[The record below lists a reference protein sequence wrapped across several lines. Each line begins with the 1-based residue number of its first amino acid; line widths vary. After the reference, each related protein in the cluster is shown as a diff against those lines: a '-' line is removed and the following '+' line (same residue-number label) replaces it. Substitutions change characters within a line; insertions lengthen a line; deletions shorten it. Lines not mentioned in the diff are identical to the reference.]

1 MTKDEKSK
9 KINKISYGMASQ
21 KILKDVST
29 GIFTALVLSLSLLY
43 SGGFFSSRA
52 VDNNRDQTQLRPGR
66 DFVYVCQEAGA
77 GGYEAFPDVARLKD
91 GRLMVVFYAGYDHVS
106 LPDKDHPLG
115 GRICYV
121 LSGDEGRT
129 WSPAT
134 SLYDGPDDD
143 RDPSIV
149 ELSDGRLLCNF
160 FSLRKKDKGWEG
172 LGTWLIRSEDGGKTW
187 SQPELIARD
196 YYCSSPLRQLPDGRL
211 ILGLYR
217 QTEAGSHG
225 AVTISQDGGQS
236 WSKPIDIDN
245 GGYPLDAETDVI
257 MLKDGSLYA
266 IQRSRG
272 QSMCY
277 AVSEDGGRSWSV
289 SRPVGFAGHCPYLL
303 RTPGD
308 IIVLAHRLP
317 GTSLHYSLDEARTW
331 SDNILIDEV
340 GGAYPS
346 MVNLSDGSVLVVYY
360 EEGPG
365 SDLRARRF
373 RFDHG
378 RLKWLTF

>member
-1 MTKDEKSK
+1 MITRERLPDTPAAVFPALALLVSLFSFGW
-9 KINKISYGMASQ
+9 ISC
-21 KILKDVST
+21 
-29 GIFTALVLSLSLLY
+29 
-43 SGGFFSSRA
+43 SRS
-52 VDNNRDQTQLRPGR
+52 VDNNEAMVELRPGR

-77 GGYEAFPDVARLKD
+77 GSYEAFPDVTRLKD

-129 WSPAT
+129 WSPAA

-160 FSLRKKDKGWEG
+160 FSLRKKDTGWEG
-172 LGTWLIRSEDGGKTW
+172 LGTWLVRSEDDGKTW
-187 SQPELIARD
+187 SQSELIARD
-196 YYCSSPLRQLPDGRL
+196 YYCSSPVRPLSDGRL

-225 AVTISQDGGQS
+225 AVTISQDGGKT
-236 WSKPIDIDN
+236 WSRPVDIDS

-257 MLKDGSLYA
+257 VLKDGTLYA

-277 AVSEDGGRSWSV
+277 SVSEDEGRSWSV
-289 SRPVGFAGHCPYLL
+289 SSPVGFPGHCPYLL

-331 SDNILIDEV
+331 SENILIDEV

-346 MVNLSDGSVLVVYY
+346 MVNLRDGSVLVVYY

-378 RLKWLTF
+378 RLE